1 MQLELIFKFV
11 VLLAIANGM
20 PILAERLLGRFL
32 AYPLDGETNFIDG
45 RALLGP
51 SKTVRGLIVA
61 VLAASACAP
70 LFGIAWTI
78 GFVVGLAAMAGD
90 LVSSFVKRRIGLPP
104 SSRALGLDQIPESL
118 FPALACKGPLAL
130 TIADVILAVALFSV
144 GELILS
150 RLLFKMHIRKEPY

>member
-1 MQLELIFKFV
+1 
-11 VLLAIANGM
+11 
-20 PILAERLLGRFL
+20 
-32 AYPLDGETNFIDG
+32 
-45 RALLGP
+45 
-51 SKTVRGLIVA
+51 

-90 LVSSFVKRRIGLPP
+90 LASSFVKRRIGLPP

>member
-32 AYPLDGETNFIDG
+32 AYPLDGGTNFIDG
-45 RALLGP
+45 RPLLGP
-51 SKTVRGLIVA
+51 SKTVRGIIVA

-90 LVSSFVKRRIGLPP
+90 LASSFVKRRIGLPP

>member
-1 MQLELIFKFV
+1 MTLSIQDRYE
-11 VLLAIANGM
+11 AAH
-20 PILAERLLGRFL
+20 
-32 AYPLDGETNFIDG
+32 DDG
-45 RALLGP
+45 RPLLGP
-51 SKTVRGLIVA
+51 SKTVRGIIVA

-90 LVSSFVKRRIGLPP
+90 LASSFVKRRIGLPP